1 MYRSSDNFDAVQ
13 TVLDNTLPVHAH
25 CGGHSTDTTPLPC
38 YFPEPFDPAGC
49 VISPLVGPTDASS
62 RVRHV
67 PADHVTG
74 IQLYSEVQRN
84 GQVTT
89 STERPSSMRAC
100 PSAAS
105 VLSYARSDTDSSAN
119 GPACR
124 ICDSAGDGSNR
135 LISPC
140 RCSGTSK
147 FVHEQCL
154 NVSSC
159 ALIRFLRFID
169 YFISLLLG
177 CAFSALTLSVGWQE
191 GHPAYKTLYTHTR
204 LTTLCPGLPRSA
216 GTRKVKPIWIL
227 LKQVTVSGSGIS
239 WAICQSA
246 PRSRQVLPFWYRLT
260 WVVPEKGLLNGCLCV

>member
-191 GHPAYKTLYTHTR
+191 GHPAYKTLYTHRHPFNSPFSGTTQVSR
-204 LTTLCPGLPRSA
+204 YQKGKTCLERGADLHMAQLMPLPLTVTCFSKIQIGFTFLVPADLGSPGQRV
-216 GTRKVKPIWIL
+216 VKR
-227 LKQVTVSGSGIS
+227 V
-239 WAICQSA
+239 
-246 PRSRQVLPFWYRLT
+246 
-260 WVVPEKGLLNGCLCV
+260 CV